1 MEPHITGDTIHTRD
15 KVDQAERQFNGAAA
29 KILKVGEDWRH
40 EDRHKSAYS
49 GRHNMVP
56 SLSQQVIDHKETLKT
71 RPLCRAGADQAS
83 NGPLAALVGDIL
95 DPFIKEADR
104 GNRTEVISTEELCHE
119 IDVVNDRIKQDG
131 LKSGPF
137 QGDGHLVIGS
147 KDAEAFYPD
156 LDVDVAANEAKLE
169 IRESELEI
177 KGLDTE
183 ELALFLACTMTQ
195 EEIDQEGLANVVHK
209 RRNKKRPRPGLTSK
223 AITDGTKV
231 RNEDGAW
238 NPLSW
243 KPGCRQLKRMVGCL
257 VKTSIGLVMK
267 NHYYSY
273 RNQIRRQARGGAIG
287 NSLTEKLGKLMMK
300 RFDNKNLSLLKKN

>member
-1 MEPHITGDTIHTRD
+1 MYDETEKVVDFRKRRVTDTGLNKRITLPYPVDTRTEEKIQDLVNDLDEAILRAEREDESGRLRAGKQNPSSLNNDQQRGRESILKRKREGELIVVLTDKSGKRAVQLMEPHITGDTIHTRD
-15 KVDQAERQFNGAAA
+15 EVDQAEKQFNGAAA
-29 KILKVGEDWRH
+29 QILKVFKVGEDWRH

-49 GRHNMVP
+49 VRHNMVP

-71 RPLCRAGADQAS
+71 RPVCRARADQAPD
-83 NGPLAALVGDIL
+83 GPLAALVGDIL
-95 DPFIKEADR
+95 DPFIREADR

-131 LKSGPF
+131 LT
-137 QGDGHLVIGS
+137 S
-147 KDAEAFYPD
+147 KDAEAFYPN

-209 RRNKKRPRPGLTSK
+209 RRNK
-223 AITDGTKV
+223 
-231 RNEDGAW
+231 
-238 NPLSW
+238 
-243 KPGCRQLKRMVGCL
+243 
-257 VKTSIGLVMK
+257 
-267 NHYYSY
+267 
-273 RNQIRRQARGGAIG
+273 
-287 NSLTEKLGKLMMK
+287 
-300 RFDNKNLSLLKKN
+300 

>member
-1 MEPHITGDTIHTRD
+1 M
-15 KVDQAERQFNGAAA
+15 
-29 KILKVGEDWRH
+29 
-40 EDRHKSAYS
+40 
-49 GRHNMVP
+49 
-56 SLSQQVIDHKETLKT
+56 
-71 RPLCRAGADQAS
+71 
-83 NGPLAALVGDIL
+83 
-95 DPFIKEADR
+95 
-104 GNRTEVISTEELCHE
+104 
-119 IDVVNDRIKQDG
+119 
-131 LKSGPF
+131 
-137 QGDGHLVIGS
+137 IGS
-147 KDAEAFYPD
+147 KDAEAFYPN

-169 IRESELEI
+169 IMESELEI

-183 ELALFLACTMTQ
+183 ELVLFLAYTITH
-195 EEIDQEGLANVVHK
+195 EDIDQECLTNVVHK
-209 RRNKKRPRPGLTSK
+209 RRNKKGPPPGLTSK

-238 NPLSW
+238 IPPSR

-300 RFDNKNLSLLKKN
+300 RFDKKNLSLLKKLKVETEMSKTYIDDNTVAMKSVDAGVRFDAERMNGCCA